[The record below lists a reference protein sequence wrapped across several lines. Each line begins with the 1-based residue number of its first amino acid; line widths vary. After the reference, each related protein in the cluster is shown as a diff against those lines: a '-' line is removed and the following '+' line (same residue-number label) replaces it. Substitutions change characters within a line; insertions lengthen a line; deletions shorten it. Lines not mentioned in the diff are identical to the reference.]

1 MKQYLYIAQGS
12 LEPSKCK
19 IGITNDLN
27 HRLKEYNSATGI
39 SAENSYSYL
48 FAAEVSNMRALE
60 EDIKKKFPYLREL
73 EKREIYFYNLSL
85 FEMYV
90 SFIWASPYFI
100 KKVVFKESKKSSIV
114 KAKTQPTMEERG
126 IEQRIDI
133 LNRAKRVKDD
143 EFYTRI
149 EDIEAELAMYPTKIW
164 KDKVVFCNCDDAVG
178 ERRDYADTSA
188 FALYFL
194 KNFFRLKL
202 KKLIC
207 THYGGAVDLFNTRT
221 GPRGYIFTREGVTE
235 MYDSPNNYT
244 GSFDSEISLKILNEE
259 ADIVCTNPPFSRAI
273 DYWKVLVK
281 SKKNFIIISN
291 VTIPISTAFIPY
303 FMNKKA
309 WAGYTSVDWYLN
321 PKRIPVRAAGHFFTN
336 IPIKDRPAIKRLKFV
351 SLNEIPDVYQ
361 RYDDNGTLLV
371 DNNFIPNDYDEPF
384 AVSTRQILNGVLE
397 CGYEIVS
404 KKQYT
409 PLIENG
415 QKFKRVLIQKIKEN

>member
-27 HRLKEYNSATGI
+27 RRLKEYNSTTGI

-48 FAAEVSNMRALE
+48 FAAEVSDMKALE
-60 EDIKKKFPYLREL
+60 QDIKNRFFYLREL
-73 EKREIYFYNLSL
+73 ESREIYFYNPSL

-90 SFIWASPYFI
+90 SFIWASPYFL
-100 KKVVFKESKKSSIV
+100 KKVALKENKKSSTI
-114 KAKTQPTMEERG
+114 KPKTQPTMEERG
-126 IEQRIDI
+126 IEQRIEI

-143 EFYTRI
+143 EFYTRM

-164 KDKVVFCNCDDAVG
+164 KDKVVFCNCDDAIG

-194 KNFFRLKL
+194 KHFFKLKL

-207 THYGGAVDLFNTRT
+207 THYGGPVDLFNART

-235 MYDSPNNYT
+235 MRDSPNNYT
-244 GSFDSEISLKILNEE
+244 GSFDSELSLKILNEE

-273 DYWKVLVK
+273 DYWKVLIK
-281 SKKNFIIISN
+281 SKKKFIIISN

-303 FMNKKA
+303 FMQKKA

-321 PKRIPVRAAGHFFTN
+321 LKRIPVRAAGHFFTN
-336 IPIKDRPAIKRLKFV
+336 FPIKDRPAIKRLKFV
-351 SLNEIPDVYQ
+351 PLNEIPDVYQ
-361 RYDDNGTLLV
+361 RYDDSGTLLV
-371 DNNFIPNDYDEPF
+371 DNNFIPNDYDKPF

-404 KKQYT
+404 KKQYEAF
-409 PLIENG
+409 ING
-415 QKFKRVLIQKIKEN
+415 KSNFKRVLIQKIKEN

>member
-27 HRLKEYNSATGI
+27 RRLKEYNSTTGI

-48 FAAEVSNMRALE
+48 FAAEVSDMRALE
-60 EDIKKKFPYLREL
+60 QDIKKQFPYLREL
-73 EKREIYFYNLSL
+73 EKREIYFYNPSL
-85 FEMYV
+85 FDMYV
-90 SFIWASPYFI
+90 NCVVASPYFI
-100 KKVVFKESKKSSIV
+100 KKIALKENKKSNII
-114 KAKTQPTMEERG
+114 KAKTQPTMKERG
-126 IEQRIDI
+126 FTRKELIE
-133 LNRAKRVKDD
+133 RAKRIKDD

-149 EDIEAELAMYPTKIW
+149 EDIEAELAMYPAKIW

-194 KNFFRLKL
+194 KNFSRLKL

-235 MYDSPNNYT
+235 MYDMPDNYT

-259 ADIVCTNPPFSRAI
+259 ADIVCTNPPFSRAA
-273 DYWKVLVK
+273 DYWKVLIA
-281 SKKNFIIISN
+281 SKKKFIIISN
-291 VTIPISTAFIPY
+291 ITNCITPSFIPY
-303 FMNKKA
+303 FANKKA
-309 WAGYTSVDWYLN
+309 WAGYTRVDWYLN
-321 PKRIPVRAAGHFFTN
+321 PKRIPVQAAGHFFTN
-336 IPIKDRPAIKRLKFV
+336 FPIKDRPAMKRLKFV
-351 SLNEIPDVYQ
+351 PLEQIPDVYQ
-361 RYDDNGTLLV
+361 QYDDKGYLLV
-371 DNNFIPNDYDEPF
+371 DNSYIPNDYNKPF

-397 CGYEIVS
+397 CGYEIFLKQEYAPYING
-404 KKQYT
+404 KK
-409 PLIENG
+409 
-415 QKFKRVLIQKIKEN
+415 KFNRVLIQKIKEN

>member
-1 MKQYLYIAQGS
+1 MMKQYLYIAQGS

-27 HRLKEYNSATGI
+27 RRLKEYNSATGI

-73 EKREIYFYNLSL
+73 EKREIYFYNPSL
-85 FEMYV
+85 FDMYV
-90 SFIWASPYFI
+90 NCVVASPYFI
-100 KKVVFKESKKSSIV
+100 KKIALKENKKSNII
-114 KAKTQPTMEERG
+114 KTKTQPTMKERG
-126 IEQRIDI
+126 FTRKELIE
-133 LNRAKRVKDD
+133 RAKRIKDD

-149 EDIEAELAMYPTKIW
+149 EDIEAEFAMYPTKIW

-194 KNFFRLKL
+194 KNFSRLKL

-207 THYGGAVDLFNTRT
+207 THYGGAVDLFSS
-221 GPRGYIFTREGVTE
+221 GPKGYIFTKDGVRE
-235 MYDSPNNYT
+235 MYNTPKDYT
-244 GSFDSEISLKILNEE
+244 GSFDSELSLKILKDE

-273 DYWKVLVK
+273 EYWDILIK
-281 SKKNFIIISN
+281 SKKKFIIISN

-303 FMNKKA
+303 FMKKKM
-309 WAGYTSVDWYLN
+309 WAGYNSVYWYLT
-321 PKRIPVRAAGHFFTN
+321 PKRVLVRAAGHFFTN
-336 IPIKDRPAIKRLKFV
+336 FPIKDRPAIKRLKFV
-351 SLNEIPDVYQ
+351 PLSEIPDVYQ
-361 RYDDNGTLLV
+361 QYDDSGTLLV
-371 DNNFIPNDYDEPF
+371 DKSYIPNDYDRPF

-397 CGYEIVS
+397 CGYSIVLKAQYFPYIEG
-404 KKQYT
+404 KK
-409 PLIENG
+409 
-415 QKFKRVLIQKIKEN
+415 KFARVLIQKIKEN